1 MKNGY
6 SLYVGIPFCPSVC
19 SYCSFSSGP
28 LDRWKEKVDV
38 YVDTLCKEL
47 EFIAERSK
55 NKKLNTIYIGGGT
68 PTTLTAEQL
77 ERLMGWIDEKFSR
90 EHLLEVYCRSRKTRQ
105 HNRRK
110 IKGHERATALPGFP
124 SIRRACS
131 RRHWMRS
138 EESIP

>member
-1 MKNGY
+1 MGSAYRRTSDQACYAEAGSRLEKEDYIRWAWESARVRKEKAVLAWEIAERERKILEELDYEEGY

-55 NKKLNTIYIGGGT
+55 
-68 PTTLTAEQL
+68 
-77 ERLMGWIDEKFSR
+77 
-90 EHLLEVYCRSRKTRQ
+90 
-105 HNRRK
+105 
-110 IKGHERATALPGFP
+110 IK
-124 SIRRACS
+124 S
-131 RRHWMRS
+131 
-138 EESIP
+138 